1 MADGAGS
8 TKDLESYISDVKGE
22 FESVLAD
29 LVQIPTVSSDPERAM
44 DVRRGAA
51 AAAQVLRN
59 FGAEAQVVETAG
71 HPVVW
76 GRMDASPSHPTLIIY
91 NHMDVQPAQEAEW
104 VRDPF
109 SFAVE
114 GDRYLGRGCTDD
126 KGPALTAL
134 FAARYALQQGA
145 PLNIQFVWELE
156 EEVGSPNFAQ
166 FIQSNRDGLK
176 ADSVLVS
183 DTVWLSR
190 DVPAIPYGLR
200 GMQGARL
207 LLETAEKDA
216 HSGLTGGAARNPIG
230 ELCQLIAELY
240 DAKTGAVSIPGFY
253 SSVEPVAADELENF
267 LASGFD
273 LDKFTGAHGLTTL
286 RTRDVSDVVK
296 RIWCEPTF
304 EVHGI
309 SGGYTGPGIKTVVP
323 PRAEAKISM
332 RLVPN
337 QDPKD
342 VLDLL
347 RNRVKELNPDV
358 KVEDGGSLKP
368 YLGQFQGP
376 YSDAAREAIRHGFG
390 KSPAFIREGGS
401 IGAVVTM
408 QELLGAP
415 ITFIGLSLPEHSY
428 HGPNEHFDWGQASGG
443 MKALVRYFE
452 MVSQIPAGP
461 DGTGGSPEA

>member
-1 MADGAGS
+1 MTGYAGS
-8 TKDLESYISDVKGE
+8 TKDLELYISDAKGE
-22 FESVLAD
+22 FEAVLAD
-29 LVQIPTVSSDPERAM
+29 LVQIPTISSDPERAS
-44 DVRRGAA
+44 DVRRGAE
-51 AAAQVLRN
+51 AAAQVLHS
-59 FGAEAQVVETAG
+59 FGAHARIVETEG

-76 GRMDASPSHPTLIIY
+76 GKMESSPSHPTLIVY
-91 NHMDVQPAQEAEW
+91 NHMDVQPAQEPEW

-109 SFAVE
+109 TFAID

-126 KGPALTAL
+126 KGPALAAL
-134 FAARYALQQGA
+134 FAARFAQQQEM

-156 EEVGSPNFAQ
+156 EEVGSPNFAR
-166 FIQSNRDGLK
+166 FIQSNREGLNT
-176 ADSVLVS
+176 DSVLVS

-230 ELCQLIAELY
+230 ELCKLIADLY
-240 DAKTGAVSIPGFY
+240 DARTGAVSIPGFND
-253 SSVEPVAADELENF
+253 SVVPVTDDELDNF
-267 LASGFD
+267 LTSGFD
-273 LDKFTGAHGLTTL
+273 LDKFANAHGLTTL
-286 RTRDVSDVVK
+286 RTRETAEVVK

-323 PRAEAKISM
+323 PRAEAKVSM

-337 QDPKD
+337 QDPD
-342 VLDLL
+342 EVMDLL
-347 RNRVKELNPDV
+347 TRRVRDLNPDV
-358 KVEDGGSLKP
+358 TVEDGGSLKP

-452 MVSQIPAGP
+452 IVSQIPPAGG
-461 DGTGGSPEA
+461 GTVGSPEA

>member
-1 MADGAGS
+1 MTDS
-8 TKDLESYISDVKGE
+8 VSPTKDLDSYISGVRGE

-29 LVQIPTVSSDPERAM
+29 LVQIPTVSSDPERAK
-44 DVRRGAA
+44 DVRRGAE
-51 AAAQVLRN
+51 AAAQVLTG
-59 FGAEAQVVETAG
+59 FGADSDVLETAG

-76 GRMDASPSHPTLIIY
+76 GKMETSPDHPTLIVY
-91 NHMDVQPAQEAEW
+91 NHMDVQPAQEPEW

-109 SFAVE
+109 TFAIE

-134 FAARYALQQGA
+134 FAARYAQQQGM

-156 EEVGSPNFAQ
+156 EEVGSPNFAD
-166 FIQSNRDGLK
+166 FIQSNREGLNT
-176 ADSVLVS
+176 DSVLVS

-230 ELCQLIAELY
+230 ELCKLIAELY

-253 SSVEPVAADELENF
+253 GAVEPVADDELENF

-273 LDKFTGAHGLTTL
+273 LDKFTGAHGLTTI
-286 RTRDVSDVVK
+286 RTRDVAEVVK

-323 PRAEAKISM
+323 PRAEAKVSM

-337 QDPKD
+337 QNPDD
-342 VLDLL
+342 VMDLL
-347 RNRVKELNPDV
+347 RSRVKELNPDV
-358 KVEDGGSLKP
+358 TVEDAGSLKP

-376 YSDAAREAIRHGFG
+376 YSDAAREAISHGFG

-443 MKALVRYFE
+443 IRALVRYFE
-452 MVSQIPAGP
+452 IVSQIPK
-461 DGTGGSPEA
+461 DGTGGRREA

>member
-1 MADGAGS
+1 MTGSAGS
-8 TKDLESYISDVKGE
+8 MNDVDGYISSVRRE
-22 FESVLAD
+22 FEDVLAD
-29 LVQIPTVSSDPERAM
+29 LVQIPTISSDPERAA

-51 AAAQVLRN
+51 AAAQLLRD
-59 FGAEAQVVETAG
+59 FGGHAQVVETAG

-76 GRMDASPSHPTLIIY
+76 GRMDSSPSHPTLIVY
-91 NHMDVQPAQEAEW
+91 NHMDVQPAQEPEW

-109 SFAVE
+109 AFAVE

-134 FAARYALQQGA
+134 FAARYAHQHGT

-156 EEVGSPNFAQ
+156 EEVGSPNFAH
-166 FIQSNRDGLK
+166 FIQANREGLK

-183 DTVWLSR
+183 DTVWLSQ

-230 ELCQLIAELY
+230 ELCQLIAQLY
-240 DAKTGAVSIPGFY
+240 DARTGAVSIPGFY
-253 SSVEPVAADELENF
+253 DAVSPVSDSELDNF

-286 RTRDVSDVVK
+286 RTRDTAEVVK

-323 PRAEAKISM
+323 PRAEAKVSM

-337 QDPKD
+337 QDPGD
-342 VLDLL
+342 AMDML
-347 RNRVKELNPDV
+347 RRRVKELNPEV
-358 KVEDGGSLKP
+358 TVEDGGSLKP

-408 QELLGAP
+408 QEELEAP

-443 MKALVRYFE
+443 MKAMLRYFDL
-452 MVSQIPAGP
+452 VSQIPSGP
-461 DGTGGSPEA
+461 DGTGGLR

>member
-1 MADGAGS
+1 MTGAAIPA
-8 TKDLESYISDVKGE
+8 KDLDSYISGARGE
-22 FESVLAD
+22 FEGVLAD
-29 LVQIPTVSSDPERAM
+29 LVQIPTVSSDPERAK
-44 DVRRGAA
+44 DVRRGAE
-51 AAAQVLRN
+51 AAAQVLRG
-59 FGAEAQVVETAG
+59 FGADAQVVETAG

-76 GRMDASPSHPTLIIY
+76 GKMGSSPSHPTLIVY
-91 NHMDVQPAQEAEW
+91 NHMDVQPAQEPEW

-109 SFAVE
+109 TFAIE

-134 FAARYALQQGA
+134 FAARYAQQHGT

-156 EEVGSPNFAQ
+156 EEVGSPNFAD
-166 FIQSNRDGLK
+166 FIQSNREGLNT
-176 ADSVLVS
+176 DSVLVS

-230 ELCQLIAELY
+230 ELCKLIAELY

-253 SSVEPVAADELENF
+253 GAVEPVAGDELENF

-273 LDKFTGAHGLTTL
+273 LDKFTSAHGLTTM
-286 RTRDVSDVVK
+286 RTRDVAEVVK

-323 PRAEAKISM
+323 PRAEAKVSM

-337 QDPKD
+337 QDPDD
-342 VLDLL
+342 VMDLL
-347 RNRVKELNPDV
+347 LRRVKELNPDV
-358 KVEDGGSLKP
+358 TVEDGGSLKP

-376 YSDAAREAIRHGFG
+376 YSDAARDAISHGFG

-408 QELLGAP
+408 QEQLDAP

-443 MKALVRYFE
+443 IRALVRYFE
-452 MVSQIPAGP
+452 IVSQIPK
-461 DGTGGSPEA
+461 DGTGGRREA

>member
-1 MADGAGS
+1 MTGAAIPA
-8 TKDLESYISDVKGE
+8 KDLESYISDARGE

-29 LVQIPTVSSDPERAM
+29 LVQIPTVSSDPERAK
-44 DVRRGAA
+44 DVRRGAE
-51 AAAQVLRN
+51 AAAQVLRG
-59 FGAEAQVVETAG
+59 FGADAQVVETAG

-76 GRMDASPSHPTLIIY
+76 GKMDSSPSHPTLIVY
-91 NHMDVQPAQEAEW
+91 NHMDVQPAQEPEW

-109 SFAVE
+109 TFAIE

-134 FAARYALQQGA
+134 FAARYAQQQGT

-156 EEVGSPNFAQ
+156 EEVGSPNFAD
-166 FIQSNRDGLK
+166 FIQSNREGLTT
-176 ADSVLVS
+176 DSVLVS

-230 ELCQLIAELY
+230 ELCKLIAELY

-253 SSVEPVAADELENF
+253 GAVEPVADDELENF

-273 LDKFTGAHGLTTL
+273 LDKFTGAHGLTTM
-286 RTRDVSDVVK
+286 RTRDVAEVVK

-323 PRAEAKISM
+323 PRGEAKVSM

-337 QDPKD
+337 QDPDD
-342 VLDLL
+342 VMDLL
-347 RNRVKELNPDV
+347 RRRVKELNPDV
-358 KVEDGGSLKP
+358 TVEDGGSLKP

-376 YSDAAREAIRHGFG
+376 YSDAARDAISHGFG

-408 QELLGAP
+408 QEQLDAP

-443 MKALVRYFE
+443 IRALVRYFE
-452 MVSQIPAGP
+452 IVSQIPK
-461 DGTGGSPEA
+461 DGTGGRREA